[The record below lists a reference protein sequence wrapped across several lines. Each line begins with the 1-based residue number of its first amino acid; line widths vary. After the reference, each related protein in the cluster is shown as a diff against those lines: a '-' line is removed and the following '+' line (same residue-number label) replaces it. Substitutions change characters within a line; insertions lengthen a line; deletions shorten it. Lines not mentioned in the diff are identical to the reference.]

1 VESFVQEDLNDE
13 DVFLLDTYTQLF
25 VWVGSQSNAEE
36 RSKSLQVARDFIAA
50 ASDGRDKD
58 QPIVSVNAGNE
69 PDIFTTYFLPWDP
82 EYTG

>member
-1 VESFVQEDLNDE
+1 
-13 DVFLLDTYTQLF
+13 
-25 VWVGSQSNAEE
+25 
-36 RSKSLQVARDFIAA
+36 LQVARDFIAA